1 MNKTEAEKR
10 IKKLRQLV
18 SHHDHLYY
26 VLDRPEISDEIY
38 DSLINEI
45 FSLEKEFP
53 ELISFD
59 SPTQRIGGQ
68 PLKEFEKTK
77 HSFLMP
83 SINDI
88 FSEQDMRDWEK
99 RISKLLTPKEVQNLD
114 YFCELK
120 LDGIAIE
127 LIYSN
132 GALEIGST
140 RGDGMIGENV
150 TQNLKT
156 VRVIPLKLRPREK
169 IQKDL
174 EKAGF
179 KQTAKLFESS
189 YPEII
194 IGGEVFISKKSF
206 KQINQQREKDG
217 LFLYANPRNLAAGS
231 IRQLDSRITA
241 SRNLDFIAYDLKTN
255 LGLDTHEQKHQ
266 VLKILGFKIYR
277 SEKACENLEQV
288 FKFFKKTQ
296 LSRQRLGFE
305 IDGLVVNVNSNDIFD
320 KLGLTGRA
328 YRGVVAYK
336 FPLKQATTKVL
347 DIKIQVGRTGALT
360 PVAILSPIEIGG
372 VTVSRATLHNE
383 DEIKRLGLKIGDTVV
398 VGRAGDVIPD
408 IIKVLKEL
416 RDGKEKNYQVSR
428 VCPSCGQKV
437 VKPESEVVWRCVNPE
452 CFAKT
457 KGSLY
462 HFVSRNAFNIV
473 GLGPKVIDQLL
484 DVGLIQDAADLF
496 ELKQG
501 DLVGL
506 ERFAEKSAENLV
518 LAIKNSR
525 KVSLPRFI
533 FSLGI
538 RNIGEQTA
546 LDLAN
551 HFKTLENLK
560 KADLQELENISDI
573 GPIGAQSIYS
583 WFRNAKNLDFVQR
596 LFNSGV
602 NILKVETFSGRLRN
616 KTFVF
621 TGTLSL
627 SREAAKQRVR
637 SFGGRISDSISPST
651 NYLVVGENP
660 GSKLA
665 KAQELKTQLL
675 FEKDFLKI
683 IE

>member
-1 MNKTEAEKR
+1 MGKVEAKKR

-26 VLDRPEISDEIY
+26 VLDKPEISDEIY

-53 ELISFD
+53 ELIVSN

-68 PLKEFEKTK
+68 PLKEFKKTK

-88 FSEQDMRDWEK
+88 FSEQDIKDWEK
-99 RISKLLTPKEVQNLD
+99 RISRLLTSSEIKNLD

-127 LIYSN
+127 LIYSK
-132 GALEIGST
+132 GVLEIGST
-140 RGDGMIGENV
+140 RGDGMIGEDI
-150 TQNLKT
+150 TQNIKT
-156 VRVIPLKLRPREK
+156 VRVIPLKLRSREK

-174 EKAGF
+174 EKEGFRKIAGLF
-179 KQTAKLFESS
+179 KDN

-194 IGGEVFISKKSF
+194 VGGEVFISKKSF
-206 KQINQQREKDG
+206 EQINEQREKDG

-231 IRQLDSRITA
+231 VRQLDSKITA
-241 SRNLDFIAYDLKTN
+241 SRNLDFIAYDLKTD
-255 LGLDTHEQKHQ
+255 LGLETHEQKHQ
-266 VLKILGFKIYR
+266 VLKILGFKTYH
-277 SEKACENLEQV
+277 SEKACKNLKQV
-288 FKFFKKTQ
+288 FEFFKKVQ
-296 LSRQRLGFE
+296 SLRQRFGFE
-305 IDGLVVNVNSNDIFD
+305 IDGLVVNVNSNDIFN

-328 YRGVVAYK
+328 HRGVVAYK

-360 PVAILSPIEIGG
+360 PVAILKPVKIGG
-372 VTVSRATLHNE
+372 VTISRATLHNE

-408 IIKVLKEL
+408 ITKVLTEL
-416 RDGKEKNYQVSR
+416 RNGKEKDFKVSR

-437 VKPESEVVWRCVNPE
+437 VKPKSEVVWRCVNSK

-462 HFVSRNAFNIV
+462 HFVSRNAFNVV
-473 GLGPKVIDQLL
+473 GLGPKVIEQLL
-484 DVGLIQDAADLF
+484 DVSLIQDAADLF

-506 ERFAEKSAENLV
+506 ERFAQKSAENLI
-518 LAIKNSR
+518 LAIKNSK

-546 LDLAN
+546 LDLASY
-551 HFKTLENLK
+551 FKTLENLK
-560 KADLQELENISDI
+560 KADLQELENLEDI
-573 GPIGAQSIYS
+573 GPVGAESIYS
-583 WFRNAKNLDFVQR
+583 WFRDKKNLDLVQK

-602 NILKVETFSGRLRN
+602 KILGVETSSGKLQG

-621 TGTLSL
+621 TGSLSL
-627 SREAAKQRVR
+627 GREAAKQRVR
-637 SFGGRISDSISPST
+637 SFGGRISESISSNT
-651 NYLVVGENP
+651 DYLVVGKNS
-660 GSKLA
+660 GSKLE
-665 KAQELKTQLL
+665 KAQKLKTQLL